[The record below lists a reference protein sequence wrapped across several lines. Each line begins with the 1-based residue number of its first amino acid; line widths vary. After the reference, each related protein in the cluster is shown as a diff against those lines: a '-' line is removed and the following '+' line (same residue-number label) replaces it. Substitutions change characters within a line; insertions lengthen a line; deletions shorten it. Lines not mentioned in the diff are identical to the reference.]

1 MKNIFLSLLVFM
13 VMSLLHAQFTEW
25 TVRFLSLPGGDFGM
39 YSYFILIFCS
49 VITAIGLLTVIIF
62 RKSYHSIFRIAI
74 LFEAIYL
81 LFLIISG
88 NNPFAY
94 FTNSSNENLLMIMMY
109 LNSFFVLLMMFLI
122 DRLYSKIN
130 LAKSKNNI
138 DQ

>member
-1 MKNIFLSLLVFM
+1 MKNIFLSLLIFV

-39 YSYFILIFCS
+39 YSYLILIFCS
-49 VITAIGLLTVIIF
+49 VITAIGLITVIIF

-94 FTNSSNENLLMIMMY
+94 FTNSSNENLLMVMMY
-109 LNSFFVLLMMFLI
+109 ANSLIILILMFLFHLI
-122 DRLYSKIN
+122 YSKII
-130 LAKSKNNI
+130 LTKSKN
-138 DQ
+138 

>member
-1 MKNIFLSLLVFM
+1 MKNIFLSLLIFV

-39 YSYFILIFCS
+39 YSYLILIFCS

-94 FTNSSNENLLMIMMY
+94 FTNSSNENLLMVMMY
-109 LNSFFVLLMMFLI
+109 ANSLIVLILMFLLHLI
-122 DRLYSKIN
+122 YSKII
-130 LAKSKNNI
+130 LTKSKN
-138 DQ
+138 

>member
-1 MKNIFLSLLVFM
+1 MKNIFLSLLIFV

-25 TVRFLSLPGGDFGM
+25 TVRFLALPGGDFGM
-39 YSYFILIFCS
+39 YSYLILIFCS
-49 VITAIGLLTVIIF
+49 VITGIGLLTVIIF
-62 RKSYHSIFRIAI
+62 RKSYHSISRIAI

-109 LNSFFVLLMMFLI
+109 ANSLIVFILMYLLHLI
-122 DRLYSKIN
+122 YSKII
-130 LAKSKNNI
+130 LTKSKN
-138 DQ
+138 

>member
-1 MKNIFLSLLVFM
+1 MKNIFLSLLIFV

-39 YSYFILIFCS
+39 YSYLILIFCS

-88 NNPFAY
+88 SNPFAY
-94 FTNSSNENLLMIMMY
+94 FTNSSNENLLMVMMY
-109 LNSFFVLLMMFLI
+109 ANSLIVLILMFLLHLI
-122 DRLYSKIN
+122 YSKII
-130 LAKSKNNI
+130 LTKSKN
-138 DQ
+138 

>member
-1 MKNIFLSLLVFM
+1 MKNIFLSLLIFV

-39 YSYFILIFCS
+39 YSYLILIFCS
-49 VITAIGLLTVIIF
+49 VITAIGLITVIIF
-62 RKSYHSIFRIAI
+62 RKSYHSISRIAI

-94 FTNSSNENLLMIMMY
+94 FTNSSNENLLMVMMY
-109 LNSFFVLLMMFLI
+109 ANSLIVFILMFLLHLI
-122 DRLYSKIN
+122 YSKII
-130 LAKSKNNI
+130 LTKSKN
-138 DQ
+138 

>member
-1 MKNIFLSLLVFM
+1 MKNIFLSLMVFV

>member
-1 MKNIFLSLLVFM
+1 MKNIFLSLLIFV

-25 TVRFLSLPGGDFGM
+25 TVRFLGLPGGDFGM
-39 YSYFILIFCS
+39 YSYLILIFCS

-62 RKSYHSIFRIAI
+62 RKNYHSISRIAI

-109 LNSFFVLLMMFLI
+109 ANSLIILILMFLLHLI
-122 DRLYSKIN
+122 YSKII
-130 LAKSKNNI
+130 LTKSKN
-138 DQ
+138 